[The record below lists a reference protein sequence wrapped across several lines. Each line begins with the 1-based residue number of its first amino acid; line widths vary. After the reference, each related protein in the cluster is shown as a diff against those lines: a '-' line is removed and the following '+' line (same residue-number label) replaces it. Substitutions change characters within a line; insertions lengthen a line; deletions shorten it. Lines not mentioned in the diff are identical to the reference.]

1 MFRLNLKIAMR
12 NLWKNKGYTLINIL
26 GLSIGLAVFCVI
38 LLFVNHETSYD
49 NFDQS
54 MDRVYR
60 LGYHKGEK
68 KSDYFS
74 YMDAGL
80 IQSNEPAVE
89 DFTVIESP
97 RNDQELLVES
107 NQQSFYLDKIIKAD
121 ANFFK
126 FFPFVLL
133 EGTKHSVFSNTNSM
147 VLSKAMSEK
156 LFAGKEAVGQTLK
169 TKDIFNQTTTYTVTG
184 VLDEQKSASHLEMNA
199 CVYTAKSDFQKTE
212 GYGVYNIYFRLKPG
226 ADLASVD
233 KTVNRLISDKWAK
246 KAGIALA
253 GKSAAKETKSV
264 SNDKESAKSLT
275 EGAFLE
281 KTQDIHLRPKMDVGS
296 NLQVINILG
305 FLAIFILILVGI
317 NFTNLLVARSF
328 KRAKEVG
335 IRKVLGAQAPAI
347 VTQFIVEVMVQILA
361 AFLIGMVF
369 MEFMLPVFNG
379 MLGLSLTF
387 WTNPSISGILAQI
400 GLVLLCTVVFT
411 GAYPAWYLSRFE
423 PAKVLKGDISRSQG
437 GNRLR
442 NGLLILQFAISVIF
456 LAGMLLVKE
465 QVNFIR
471 NQDPG
476 FDAAQVLA
484 VKAQTTPTA
493 YENYKRLKRRLE
505 AVRGIELVSKTTFLP
520 GAQLPI
526 TLGLNHNGNV
536 VQTKKI
542 AASIGYFEVMNIPVL
557 QGRSYTGEFSSDT
570 TDAIVLN
577 EAAVKALGITDPIG
591 KSVSFENN
599 KYDKYTT
606 RKIIGVVKDVNM
618 QGFEVGVAPAFYVPD
633 LLMGGGWQNQILIR
647 VKQGA
652 LQETMDAVKNIWA
665 EMEPGYPMSYVF
677 VNEQF
682 NLSYGKYIRLSEL
695 FSAFT
700 FLSVFIT
707 IIGLLALVALMTAQ
721 RTKEIGIR
729 KVLGASELNI
739 IVMLNKSFFKLVV
752 IGNILALPVVYILMK
767 NWLDSFAYRMEMP
780 VWPYLLAVLTSI
792 LLAILTV
799 SMQTFKTA
807 RKNPVDALKY
817 E

>member
-49 NFDQS
+49 RFDQA

-80 IQSNEPAVE
+80 IKSNEPAVE

-97 RNDQELLVES
+97 RNDQEMLVES
-107 NQQSFYLDKIIKAD
+107 NQQAFYLNKIIRAD

-133 EGTKHSVFSNTNSM
+133 EGTKHTVFSNTNSI
-147 VLSKAMSEK
+147 VLSKALTEK
-156 LFAGKEAVGQTLK
+156 LFSGKEAIGQTLK

-184 VLDEQKSASHLEMNA
+184 VLDEQKSASHLDMNA

-233 KTVNRLISDKWAK
+233 KTVNRLISGKWAK
-246 KAGIALA
+246 KAGLA
-253 GKSAAKETKSV
+253 AVGKSASSESRLGTSASKE
-264 SNDKESAKSLT
+264 KSLP

-281 KTQDIHLRPKMDVGS
+281 KAQDIHLHPKMDVGS

-305 FLAIFILILVGI
+305 FLAIFILVLVGI

-335 IRKVLGAQAPAI
+335 IRKVLGAQVPAI
-347 VTQFIVEVMVQILA
+347 MTQFIVEVMVQIFA
-361 AFLIGMVF
+361 AFLIGMVL
-369 MEFMLPVFNG
+369 MEFMLPIFNG
-379 MLGLSLTF
+379 MLDLSLTF
-387 WTNPSISGILAQI
+387 WTNPSISGILTQI
-400 GLVLLCTVVFT
+400 GLVLLGTLLFT

-471 NQDPG
+471 KQDPG
-476 FDAAQVLA
+476 FNAAQVLA
-484 VKAQTTPTA
+484 IKAQTTPTA
-493 YENYKRLKRRLE
+493 YENYNRLKSRLE
-505 AVRGIELVSKTTFLP
+505 AVPGVALVSKTTFLP

-526 TLGLNHNGNV
+526 TLGLNHNGNI

-542 AASIGYFEVMNIPVL
+542 AASIGYFDVMNIPIL
-557 QGRSYTGEFSSDT
+557 QGRAYTGKFSSDT

-591 KSVSFENN
+591 KTVSFENN

-633 LLMGGGWQNQILIR
+633 LMMGGGWQNQILLRLKEGEIQ
-647 VKQGA
+647 K
-652 LQETMDAVKNIWA
+652 TMAAVKNIWA
-665 EMEPGYPMSYVF
+665 EIEPGYPMSYVF
-677 VNEQF
+677 VDEQF

-707 IIGLLALVALMTAQ
+707 IMGLLALVALMSAQ

-739 IVMLNKSFFKLVV
+739 IMMLNKSFVKLVF

-767 NWLDSFAYRMEMP
+767 SWLDSFAYRMEMP

-807 RKNPVDALKY
+807 RKNPVEALKY